1 MGQAVHVG
9 CSRSGGP
16 VGRALE
22 RQRGGRTA
30 GPRSASRARGLPAA
44 ARAGDDVTHVC
55 QVGGARLRY
64 DRRAIDD
71 LYAMLKAHGDW
82 MPLGG
87 TDE

>member
-1 MGQAVHVG
+1 
-9 CSRSGGP
+9 
-16 VGRALE
+16 VGRALG

-30 GPRSASRARGLPAA
+30 SPQSAFGARGLPAA

-55 QVGGARLRY
+55 RVGGAQLRD

-82 MPLGG
+82 IPLGKA
-87 TDE
+87 DE